1 MTTQQ
6 HLMTTDEAAEFPDI
20 HPATLATW
28 RSEGRG
34 PRYLKVGER
43 NVRYQQE
50 ELERW
55 LKAQERTGT
64 RE

>member
-1 MTTQQ
+1 MQD
-6 HLMTTDEAAEFPDI
+6 LMTTDEAAEFLDL
-20 HPATLATW
+20 HPATMATW
-28 RSEGRG
+28 RMTEGRG
-34 PRYLKVGER
+34 PRYFKVGQR
-43 NVRYQQE
+43 NVRYRRS

>member
-6 HLMTTDEAAEFPDI
+6 HLMTTDEAAEFLDI